1 MLEFIVKGLKDY
13 GAMGVILAYFLWKD
27 SRTFELF
34 RTTMRE
40 IVDEI
45 KHIREEQGQM
55 AKDVDDLKKLM
66 GR

>member
-1 MLEFIVKGLKDY
+1 MLEFIIKGLQDY

>member
-1 MLEFIVKGLKDY
+1 MLEFIIKGLKDY

-27 SRTFELF
+27 SRTFEMF

-40 IVDEI
+40 MVNELKEMRAEQKSIRGDVDEI
-45 KHIREEQGQM
+45 KKI
-55 AKDVDDLKKLM
+55 M